1 MRKSRG
7 IVLVLPA
14 LAPLLLAGCMRV
26 NIERDAIGV
35 RGSPTNDA
43 SRAPRA
49 ASSPRYRRAINAVY
63 PALVRIKVVTPF
75 FSGGREVRVQ
85 AGGSGVIVSPEGH
98 IVTNHHVAGK
108 ATSIVCVLSN
118 KQEIRAERIGTDPL
132 ADICVLKLT
141 EKRKYPYARFGD
153 SDELKVGDTVL
164 AMGSPGSISQSVTA
178 GVVSNVD
185 LVIPGGWRRVR
196 LDGEPVG
203 ALVKWIAHD
212 AAIFPGNSGGPLVN
226 LAGEIVGV
234 NELGLGLAAAIPGNL
249 AKAAADQLIRAGKP
263 SRSTLGIVIQP
274 LLKSSGRKAGVL
286 VSGVVPGSPAEKAG
300 FKPGDVI
307 LSYNGT
313 PVTARFAEDLPVFNR
328 MVFATPVGS
337 TVKVLVDRDGKKT
350 TLEVTTKHR
359 QRARADLHEMKE
371 WGMAARDLTEFD
383 AKVLKRESTD
393 GVLVASIR
401 PGGPCSEAKPA
412 VRAGDVIIKVA
423 GEPVKG
429 IDELTAATARIVKDH
444 KEPVPTLVAFERKNQ
459 RWLTVVRVGI
469 KELRDRSPEARKA
482 WVPASFQVLTTE
494 LADALKLKGK
504 SGVRLTDVYEGRSAD
519 KAGLKVG
526 DIITAIDGEA
536 VRASRPEHIDLFPAM
551 VRQRRVGQTVK
562 LTVVRDGKVLTIPVV
577 LERSPKSIREM
588 KRYRDVEL
596 GFTVRDLSDED
607 RRTQKIEA
615 KVSGPLVSEVER
627 GSLAA
632 VAGLRATDIVLSVNG
647 RATPRVADLKKAME
661 EVRRTKPPRVVFF
674 VKRRIYTAF
683 IEAETPWLLDKLKK
697 K

>member
-7 IVLVLPA
+7 VVLGLLALP
-14 LAPLLLAGCMRV
+14 PLLLAGCMHV
-26 NIERDAIGV
+26 NIEGDAIEVKGDL
-35 RGSPTNDA
+35 TKDA
-43 SRAPRA
+43 PPAPGGK
-49 ASSPRYRRAINAVY
+49 SSARYRRAIGAVY

-75 FSGGREVRVQ
+75 FSSGREVRVQ

-98 IVTNHHVAGK
+98 VVTNHHVAGK
-108 ATSIVCVLSN
+108 ASSIVCVLSN
-118 KQEIRAERIGTDPL
+118 KEEIRAERVGTDPL

-141 EKRKYPYARFGD
+141 EKRKYPYAKFAD
-153 SDELKVGDTVL
+153 SSKLKVGDTVL

-185 LVIPGGWRRVR
+185 LIIPGGWRRVR
-196 LDGEPVG
+196 MDGENVG

-212 AAIFPGNSGGPLVN
+212 AAIFFGNSGGPLVN
-226 LAGEIVGV
+226 LAGEVVGI
-234 NELGLGLAAAIPGNL
+234 NELGLGLAGAIPSNL
-249 AKAAADQLIRAGKP
+249 AKAVVDQLIRAGKP
-263 SRSTLGIVIQP
+263 SRSALGIVIQP
-274 LLKSSGRKAGVL
+274 FLKSSGRKAGVL
-286 VSGVVPGSPAEKAG
+286 VSGVMPDSRAETAG
-300 FKPGDVI
+300 FKPGDII

-328 MVFATPVGS
+328 LVFATPVGS
-337 TVKVLVDRDGKKT
+337 TVKVLVDRDGKRK
-350 TLEVTTKHR
+350 TLEVTTKRR
-359 QRARADLHEMKE
+359 QKARADTHEVKE
-371 WGMAARDLTEFD
+371 WGMAARDLTESD
-383 AKVLKRESTD
+383 AKALKRKSTD
-393 GVLVASIR
+393 GVLVASTR

-412 VRAGDVIIKVA
+412 VQGGDVIVEIDGK
-423 GEPVKG
+423 PVKK
-429 IDELTAATARIVKDH
+429 IDELIAATARIVKDQ
-444 KEPVPTLVAFERKNQ
+444 KEPVPTLVAFERQNRQ
-459 RWLTVVRVGI
+459 WLTVVRVGI

-482 WVPASFQVLTTE
+482 WVPASLQVLTTE

-504 SGVRLTDVYEGRSAD
+504 SGVRLTDVYEGRSAA

-536 VRASRPEHIDLFPAM
+536 VRASRPEHIDLFPVM

-562 LTVVRDGKVLTIPVV
+562 LTVIRGGKVLTMPVT
-577 LERSPKSIREM
+577 LERSPKSTREM

-607 RRTQKIEA
+607 RRTRKIEA
-615 KVSGPLVSEVER
+615 TITGPVVSEVER

-632 VAGLRATDIVLSVNG
+632 VANLRVSDIVLSVDG
-647 RATPRVADLKKAME
+647 KATPRVAALKKVMA

-674 VKRRIYTAF
+674 VKRGIYTAF
-683 IEAETPWLLDKLKK
+683 LEAETPWLLKK

>member
-1 MRKSRG
+1 LG
-7 IVLVLPA
+7 LLALP
-14 LAPLLLAGCMRV
+14 PLLLAGCMRV
-26 NIERDAIGV
+26 NIERDAIEV
-35 RGSPTNDA
+35 RGSLTTDG
-43 SRAPRA
+43 SLAPGA
-49 ASSPRYRRAINAVY
+49 KSSARYQRAIGAVY

-85 AGGSGVIVSPEGH
+85 AGGSGVIISPEGH
-98 IVTNHHVAGK
+98 VVTNHHVASK

-118 KQEIRAERIGTDPL
+118 KEEIRAERVGTDPL

-141 EKRKYPYARFGD
+141 EKRKYPYAKFAD
-153 SDELKVGDTVL
+153 SSKLKVGDTVL

-185 LVIPGGWRRVR
+185 LIIPGGWRRVR
-196 LDGEPVG
+196 MDGENVG

-212 AAIFPGNSGGPLVN
+212 AAIFFGNSGGPLVN
-226 LAGEIVGV
+226 LAGEIVGI
-234 NELGLGLAAAIPGNL
+234 NELGLGLAGAIPSNL
-249 AKAAADQLIRAGKP
+249 AKAVVEQLIRAGKP

-274 LLKSSGRKAGVL
+274 LLKSGGRKEGVL
-286 VSGVVPGSPAEKAG
+286 VSGVMPDSPAEKAG
-300 FKPGDVI
+300 FKPGDII

-313 PVTARFAEDLPVFNR
+313 PVTARFGEDLPVFNR
-328 MVFATPVGS
+328 LVFATPVGS
-337 TVKVLVDRDGKKT
+337 TAKVVVERDGERK
-350 TLEVTTKHR
+350 TLEVTTKRR
-359 QRARADLHEMKE
+359 QRARADTHEVKE
-371 WGMAARDLTEFD
+371 WGMAARDLTESD
-383 AKVLKRESTD
+383 AKALKRKSAD
-393 GVLVASIR
+393 GVLVASTR

-412 VRAGDVIIKVA
+412 VQGGDVVVEVDGK
-423 GEPVKG
+423 PVKK
-429 IDELTAATARIVKDH
+429 IDELIAATARTVKDQ
-444 KEPVPTLVAFERKNQ
+444 KEPVPTLVAFERQNQ

-482 WVPASFQVLTTE
+482 WVPASLQVLTTE

-504 SGVRLTDVYEGRSAD
+504 SGVRLTDVYEGRSAA

-536 VRASRPEHIDLFPAM
+536 VRASRPEHIDLFPVM

-562 LTVVRDGKVLTIPVV
+562 LTVIRDGKVLTTPVT
-577 LERSPKSIREM
+577 LERSPKSTREM

-607 RRTQKIEA
+607 RRTRKIEA
-615 KVSGPLVSEVER
+615 TITGPVVSEVER

-632 VAGLRATDIVLSVNG
+632 VANLGVSDIVLSVDG
-647 RATPRVADLKKAME
+647 KATPRVAALRKVMTE
-661 EVRRTKPPRVVFF
+661 IRTTKPPRVVFF
-674 VKRRIYTAF
+674 VKRGIYTVF
-683 IEAETPWLLDKLKK
+683 VEAETPWLLKK